1 MVTDELWK
9 IVEPLLPPEPPRPKG
24 GRPRV
29 PDRAALTGIV
39 FVLKTGIPWENAP
52 QGDGLRVRF
61 DLLAALAGLA
71 GGGRVATAAPGLAGS
86 PGRGERDRLVEG
98 VPGLCERARQ
108 KGGEKVGK
116 NPTDRGKPGSKRHLV
131 SDRGG
136 VPLAV
141 VLTAAN
147 VHDSK
152 VFEELVDG
160 IEPIKRPTGNPGRPR
175 KRPAK
180 LHADKGY
187 DFPSCR
193 EALRRRGIK
202 ARISRRG
209 RDTSERLGR
218 HRWVVEHTL
227 AWLARYRR
235 LSVRYE
241 RRADIHEAFLH
252 LGCSLIC
259 LNYLS

>member
-1 MVTDELWK
+1 VLAE
-9 IVEPLLPPEPPRPKG
+9 
-24 GRPRV
+24 
-29 PDRAALTGIV
+29 AA
-39 FVLKTGIPWENAP
+39 
-52 QGDGLRVRF
+52 R
-61 DLLAALAGLA
+61 LA
-71 GGGRVATAAPGLAGS
+71 GGGRGVAPAAPGLAGQA
-86 PGRGERDRLVEG
+86 GRGGRDRLVEG
-98 VPGLCERARQ
+98 VPGLGERARQ

-131 SDRGG
+131 SDREGI
-136 VPLAV
+136 PLAV

-152 VFEELVDG
+152 VFEEIVDQ
-160 IEPIKRPTGNPGRPR
+160 IEPIRRPAGKPGRPR

-187 DFPSCR
+187 DFPRCR
-193 EALRRRGIK
+193 KALRERGIK
-202 ARISRRG
+202 ARIARRG
-209 RDTSERLGR
+209 KDTSERLGR
-218 HRWVVEHTL
+218 HRWVVERTL